1 MSHRHLR
8 HLPRLRVALV
18 GAMLASLLVTGCVR
32 LPDSGSPQRV
42 GDQTVSGDS
51 GYVVNAS
58 GPSEGA
64 SPEEIITGFILASAD
79 TRASHAV
86 AREYLTD
93 GFAQTWRPDQQ
104 VQVITDSPSL
114 EHTGGDVYTASG
126 QRSGVVDEMGVYRPA
141 ADTVADQYRLVEVD
155 GQWRIDSAP
164 EGITLTQAS
173 FSLVYRSV
181 SLAYLASGDDS
192 LVADVRWF
200 PVGDQAVTRITSAWF
215 AGPSPLL
222 QGVVDTALTTD
233 VRMAVDSVAVADG
246 VATVS
251 LGADFLLLGQTQ
263 QRQVKTMLVRSLTQV
278 SNVTSVSIL
287 VNNVPIDVQEYSI
300 DELDFEQVDD
310 GRMIAVGED
319 GAQVL
324 EESAWAVDDDP
335 GEAIAGVTR
344 ALAGV
349 SVRSLAVVHGRFV
362 AATGT
367 ELRWMGADGT
377 VHTTANIAT
386 GSVSLDRQGYAWF
399 VQQGRITWLDLDS
412 GDSGVLDLGGQ
423 TVQQAVV
430 TPDGSRLG
438 VALAGEGKATVEV
451 VGVTRNAQQHPAA
464 PTAALSLGEGEAV
477 SAMSWYADDTLM
489 WASASGTG
497 STVTLAAISGQ
508 TSQASGGEAIDALVA
523 GPRSASIRAI
533 AAGSVLTKQGSSW
546 VDARQSLSALTWI
559 WR

>member
-1 MSHRHLR
+1 MRRRHL
-8 HLPRLRVALV
+8 HRLHRALV
-18 GAMLASLLVTGCVR
+18 GLMLVAVTASGCVR
-32 LPDSGSPQRV
+32 LPDSGSPERV
-42 GDQTVSGDS
+42 GDQTVSGDT

-58 GPSEGA
+58 GPSDGA

-93 GFAQTWRPDQQ
+93 EFAQTWHPDQQ

-114 EHTGGDVYTASG
+114 QHSDGDVYIATG
-126 QRSGVVDEMGVYRPA
+126 QRSAVVDDIGVFRPA
-141 ADTVADQYRLVEVD
+141 GDTVADAYRLTEVD

-164 EGITLTQAS
+164 QGITLTQAS

-181 SLAYLASGDDS
+181 SLAYLGAGAGS

-200 PVGDQAVTRITSAWF
+200 PVGDQAVTRIASAWF

-222 QGVVDTALTTD
+222 KGVVGTALTSD

-246 VATVS
+246 VAAVS
-251 LGADFLLLGQTQ
+251 LNADFLMLGQTE

-278 SNVTSVSIL
+278 SNVTDVSIV
-287 VNNVPIDVQEYSI
+287 VNNVPIDVQEYSS

-310 GRMIAVGED
+310 GRMIVVNSG

-324 EESAWAVDDDP
+324 DESAWTPESDP
-335 GEAIAGVTR
+335 GETNTRITQSLSGVTV
-344 ALAGV
+344 L
-349 SVRSLAVVHGRFV
+349 SLAVVNGRFV

-367 ELRWMGADGT
+367 ELRWMGADGAA
-377 VHTTANIAT
+377 HTTADIAST
-386 GSVSLDRQGYAWF
+386 AVSLDRQGYAWY
-399 VQQGRITWLDLDS
+399 VSRGQITWLDLDS

-423 TVQQAVV
+423 KVQQAII

-438 VALAGEGKATVEV
+438 VAVGPQGQTTIEV
-451 VGVTRNAQQHPAA
+451 VGVARNAQGHPAET
-464 PTAALSLGEGEAV
+464 TAAVQLGTGEAV
-477 SAMSWYADDTLM
+477 SAFSWYADDTLL
-489 WASASGTG
+489 WASPTDAG

-508 TSQASGGEAIDALVA
+508 TTQTAQTTGGQAIDALVA
-523 GPRSASIRAI
+523 GPRTASIRAL
-533 AAGSVLTKQGSSW
+533 AGGSVLTQQGTSW
-546 VDARQSLSALTWI
+546 VDARQSFSALAWI